1 MRYSIT
7 GAGEDVEIRVQETG
21 NHAPQLLASLQECRE
36 GRCGCP
42 TDQYD
47 RLADMAIQVD
57 GDEVAVRLRPRD
69 DETLDVNQLQ
79 ACLDYTV
86 AEAQKSGS

>member
-7 GAGEDVEIRVQETG
+7 GRGEDVEIRLRETG
-21 NHAPQLLASLQECRE
+21 DRTPRLLASLQECRE

-47 RLADMAIQVD
+47 RLADMTIEAD
-57 GDEVAVRLRPRD
+57 AGEVTIRLRPRD
-69 DETLDVNQLQ
+69 GESLDANQLQ
-79 ACLDYTV
+79 DCLDYTV
-86 AEAQKSGS
+86 AQSQKSGG